1 MYIISTSNRTNF
13 CIKPVIVSYYS
24 NLPYV
29 QHHDSKSDRHTIACS
44 GFLFTTY
51 YVCKSN
57 EQWPN
62 WRGVYS
68 WLTRTNNV
76 HNVKRFIVGKWS
88 KCCHESGLTSV
99 NCEFLTTVFM
109 KAACYMRQRL
119 HCSITVKTN
128 QLISHLR
135 CISICN
141 FFCRQS
147 KGFQSGLKKNVS
159 ISFFPKLLFWI
170 YASQQ

>member
-1 MYIISTSNRTNF
+1 MAYWKKKWSSDVKIFMYIISTSNRTNF

-24 NLPYV
+24 NLLYV

-99 NCEFLTTVFM
+99 NCEFLTT
-109 KAACYMRQRL
+109 
-119 HCSITVKTN
+119 SIHESCLLYAPATTLFDYSKN
-128 QLISHLR
+128 K
-135 CISICN
+135 SIN
-141 FFCRQS
+141 ITFEMHQY
-147 KGFQSGLKKNVS
+147 L
-159 ISFFPKLLFWI
+159 
-170 YASQQ
+170 